1 LRKFGEQLTKLENA
15 SYTGN
20 QAWKKTNVNRIF
32 AFYVKKMLGKWQF
45 SWVIEKTIAISE

>member
-1 LRKFGEQLTKLENA
+1 LHKFGELLTKLENA

-32 AFYVKKMLGKWQF
+32 AIFAKKCFVSGSLAGL
-45 SWVIEKTIAISE
+45 